1 MTEEG
6 KFKSEIKEIK
16 EIFKFLTEGEPSP
29 DDEIDSRELL
39 INHFSKL
46 SDLKV
51 FPEYN
56 DLINTILKKLK
67 EWDTLDLWFL
77 ETSVPNDIR
86 ELLNIPQNEKV
97 TPKEGVKSEQTSEKT
112 EIDVTQIVDKVSEQ
126 FKGEIDGL
134 KGKIEELKKELEK
147 KDQTLQ
153 SLSQKKKVQKF
164 VLRKEP
170 KLPPPKIKIPVIKR
184 PIIKPEVKNQP
195 IVDENEKDASEFIEY
210 KNDHKDLAPIPKSS
224 EEESKIN
231 NILPILNL
239 KEEEEPT
246 IRELEEI
253 PIITEKRKI
262 TPIVI
267 EESAEKSSK
276 VKTPQEEQSVVFAV
290 EKPKIS
296 SMKVEEVETGT
307 IKSSSMDLFNV
318 FSSVGEKSS
327 ESKEKK
333 VELKAPKRPVK
344 EIEETTPAASFV
356 NFSQSKK
363 SISQELTPI
372 SEKELPADKDALY
385 QELIALEGKR
395 YALEKNF
402 KELDINYQ
410 KGSISD
416 VNHKTQND
424 ILKNK
429 LDEITSR
436 INKIRRI
443 IASL

>member
-16 EIFKFLTEGEPSP
+16 GIFKFLTEGEPSP
-29 DDEIDSRELL
+29 DDEIDARELL

-46 SDLKV
+46 SDLED

-56 DLINTILKKLK
+56 DLIKAILQKLK

-77 ETSVPNDIR
+77 ETSIPNDIR
-86 ELLNIPQNEKV
+86 ELLNIPQN
-97 TPKEGVKSEQTSEKT
+97 KEVPPEEEVKTEQTSERT

-126 FKGEIDGL
+126 FKGEIEGL
-134 KGKIEELKKELEK
+134 KGKIEELKKELEE

-153 SLSQKKKVQKF
+153 SLSQKKKIQKF
-164 VLRKEP
+164 ILKKEP

-184 PIIKPEVKNQP
+184 PIIKPEVKTQP
-195 IVDENEKDASEFIEY
+195 IIDDNEKIDFESIEY
-210 KNDHKDLAPIPKSS
+210 NHDNEILTPIPISL
-224 EEESKIN
+224 EEESEIN
-231 NILPILNL
+231 DVLPIPDL
-239 KEEEEPT
+239 KEEKEP
-246 IRELEEI
+246 IIIKPEEI

-262 TPIVI
+262 TPIVL
-267 EESAEKSSK
+267 EESVEESLK
-276 VKTPQEEQSVVFAV
+276 VKTPKEEQSVVFSV

-296 SMKVEEVETGT
+296 SMKVEEVETST

-327 ESKEKK
+327 ESKGKK
-333 VELKAPKRPVK
+333 IELKAPKRPVK
-344 EIEETTPAASFV
+344 ESEESPPATSFIS
-356 NFSQSKK
+356 FSQSKK
-363 SISQELTPI
+363 PISQDLTPVT
-372 SEKELPADKDALY
+372 EKELPADKDSLY

-395 YALEKNF
+395 YRLEKDF
-402 KELDINYQ
+402 KELDIKYQ

-416 VNHKTQND
+416 TNHRTQND
-424 ILKNK
+424 LLKNK